1 MEKCQRKVN
10 SYTVTRSVYL
20 MGLFDWKLVNEEKHE
35 NAPSILTLIHEE
47 KKENSPSILT
57 FERDENTPYYK
68 EMVEIEKQTSPK
80 LIPLWIYILIVAI
93 AFATMT
99 VYLILY
105 LTMKGTFDPLKYFYA
120 FFVPS
125 MFLLF
130 VDTVL
135 FYFRSKQLMK
145 YLQNEDK
152 IVKEA
157 EEKMQAL
164 REKYGK

>member
-10 SYTVTRSVYL
+10 SYSVTRSVYL
-20 MGLFDWKLVNEEKHE
+20 MGLFDWKLVSEEKHE
-35 NAPSILTLIHEE
+35 NA
-47 KKENSPSILT
+47 PSILT

-68 EMVEIEKQTSPK
+68 EMMEIEKQTSPS
-80 LIPLWIYILIVAI
+80 LIPFYVLVIPVAI
-93 AFATMT
+93 AFIVMT
-99 VYLILY
+99 IYLILT
-105 LTMKGTFDPLKYFYA
+105 LALKDSFDAKGNL
-120 FFVPS
+120 FFFLVPA
-125 MFLLF
+125 MVLLLA
-130 VDTVL
+130 DTVL

-157 EEKMQAL
+157 EEKIKVL

>member
-10 SYTVTRSVYL
+10 SYSVTRSVYL
-20 MGLFDWKLVNEEKHE
+20 MGLFDWKLVSEEKHE
-35 NAPSILTLIHEE
+35 NA
-47 KKENSPSILT
+47 PSILT

-68 EMVEIEKQTSPK
+68 EMVEIEKQTSPS
-80 LIPLWIYILIVAI
+80 LIPFYVLVIPVAI
-93 AFATMT
+93 AFIVMT
-99 VYLILY
+99 IYLILT
-105 LTMKGTFDPLKYFYA
+105 LALKDSFDAKGNL
-120 FFVPS
+120 FFFLVPAMVLS
-125 MFLLF
+125 LA
-130 VDTVL
+130 DTVL

-157 EEKMQAL
+157 EEKIKVL

>member
-10 SYTVTRSVYL
+10 SYSVTRSVYL
-20 MGLFDWKLVNEEKHE
+20 MGLFDWKLVSEEKHE
-35 NAPSILTLIHEE
+35 NA
-47 KKENSPSILT
+47 PSILT

-68 EMVEIEKQTSPK
+68 EMVEIEKQTSPS
-80 LIPLWIYILIVAI
+80 LIPFYVLVIPVAI
-93 AFATMT
+93 AFVVMT
-99 VYLILY
+99 IYLILT
-105 LTMKGTFDPLKYFYA
+105 LALKDSFDAKGNL
-120 FFVPS
+120 FFFLVPA
-125 MFLLF
+125 MVLLLA
-130 VDTVL
+130 DTVL

-157 EEKMQAL
+157 EEKIKVL

>member
-10 SYTVTRSVYL
+10 SYSVTRSVYL
-20 MGLFDWKLVNEEKHE
+20 MGLFDWKLVSEEKHE
-35 NAPSILTLIHEE
+35 NA
-47 KKENSPSILT
+47 PSILT

-80 LIPLWIYILIVAI
+80 LIHFYVLVIPVSI
-93 AFATMT
+93 AFIVMT
-99 VYLILY
+99 IYLILTLALKDSFDAKANLFFFLVPAMVLL
-105 LTMKGTFDPLKYFYA
+105 LT
-120 FFVPS
+120 
-125 MFLLF
+125 
-130 VDTVL
+130 DTVL

-157 EEKMQAL
+157 EEKINAL

>member
-10 SYTVTRSVYL
+10 SYSVTRSVYL

-35 NAPSILTLIHEE
+35 NAPSILT
-47 KKENSPSILT
+47 

-68 EMVEIEKQTSPK
+68 EMVEIEKQTSPS
-80 LIPLWIYILIVAI
+80 LIPFYVLVIPVAI
-93 AFATMT
+93 AFIVMT
-99 VYLILY
+99 IYLILT
-105 LTMKGTFDPLKYFYA
+105 LALKDSFDAKGNL
-120 FFVPS
+120 FFFLVPA
-125 MFLLF
+125 MVLLLA
-130 VDTVL
+130 DTVL

-157 EEKMQAL
+157 EEKINAL

>member
-10 SYTVTRSVYL
+10 SYSVTRSVYL
-20 MGLFDWKLVNEEKHE
+20 MGLFDWKLVSEEKHE
-35 NAPSILTLIHEE
+35 NA
-47 KKENSPSILT
+47 PSILT

-68 EMVEIEKQTSPK
+68 EMVEIEKQTSPS
-80 LIPLWIYILIVAI
+80 LIPFYVLVIPVAI
-93 AFATMT
+93 AFFVITI
-99 VYLILY
+99 YLILT
-105 LTMKGTFDPLKYFYA
+105 LALKDSFDAKGNL
-120 FFVPS
+120 FFFLVPA
-125 MFLLF
+125 MVLLLA
-130 VDTVL
+130 DTVL

-157 EEKMQAL
+157 EEKINAL

>member
-1 MEKCQRKVN
+1 
-10 SYTVTRSVYL
+10 
-20 MGLFDWKLVNEEKHE
+20 
-35 NAPSILTLIHEE
+35 
-47 KKENSPSILT
+47 
-57 FERDENTPYYK
+57 
-68 EMVEIEKQTSPK
+68 
-80 LIPLWIYILIVAI
+80 
-93 AFATMT
+93 
-99 VYLILY
+99 
-105 LTMKGTFDPLKYFYA
+105 
-120 FFVPS
+120 
-125 MFLLF
+125 MFLLL